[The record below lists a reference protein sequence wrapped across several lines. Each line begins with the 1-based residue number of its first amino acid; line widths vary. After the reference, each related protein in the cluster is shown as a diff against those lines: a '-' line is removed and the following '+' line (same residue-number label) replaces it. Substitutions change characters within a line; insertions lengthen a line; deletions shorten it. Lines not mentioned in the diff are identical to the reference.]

1 MDKKIIIIVI
11 VVVVIAI
18 IGVSAFLLVQ
28 NTDQDITNITNNKTE
43 NISNNTNNSNNKDI
57 VFTNHK
63 GITDEN
69 NVTVSAN
76 CQKTAY
82 QGTYATIIWKI
93 TNNGNTT
100 IKNVES
106 SSQSGYHKFGDIKPS
121 QTKTYKFTMYIPTNK
136 DLELDFGMEDN
147 PWPGPFWFGGFGVSY
162 SINNESFGTV
172 SNSMEMQIKV

>member
-11 VVVVIAI
+11 IVVVIAI
-18 IGVSAFLLVQ
+18 IGISAFLVIQ

-43 NISNNTNNSNNKDI
+43 NISNNSNNKDI

-93 TNNGNTT
+93 TNNENTT

-136 DLELDFGMEDN
+136 DLEIDFGMGDGQ
-147 PWPGPFWFGGFGVSY
+147 WPGPYWFGGFAVGY
-162 SINNESFGTV
+162 SINNETFGTV
-172 SNSMEMQIKV
+172 SNSMEMEIKV